1 MSFGSLSL
9 KGKALRCLSQREHSR
24 AELQT
29 KLLHHAIQALRKGMA
44 PRAGSAA
51 TATATATAAAAAA
64 ADDADADAHS
74 QKALQKR
81 AIEKV
86 LDDLAAAGLQ
96 SDTRAAESLAR
107 TKSSRYGEHRLRQQ
121 LQAKGLDSELVA
133 YTVGQTRATEFERA
147 QDLWRRRFGEP
158 TQDLAERAR
167 QTRFLAA
174 RGFDSDVIRRVVRGP
189 EDRD

>member
-24 AELQT
+24 AELQG
-29 KLLHHAIQALRKGMA
+29 KLLRHAIQALRKSMA

-51 TATATATAAAAAA
+51 AATVA
-64 ADDADADAHS
+64 ADDAGADADTHTHT

-86 LDDLAAAGLQ
+86 LDDLAASGLQ

-121 LQAKGLDSELVA
+121 LQARGLDSELVA
-133 YTVGQTRATEFERA
+133 HTVGQTKATEFQRA

-158 TQDLAERAR
+158 TQDVAERAR
-167 QTRFLAA
+167 QTRFLSA
-174 RGFDSDVIRRVVRGP
+174 RGFDSDVIRRVVRGA
-189 EDRD
+189 EERD

>member
-29 KLLHHAIQALRKGMA
+29 KLLRHAIQALRKGMA

-51 TATATATAAAAAA
+51 TVAAA
-64 ADDADADAHS
+64 ADDADAHS

-167 QTRFLAA
+167 QTRFLTA
-174 RGFDSDVIRRVVRGP
+174 RGFDSDVIRRVVRGA

>member
-24 AELQT
+24 AELQG
-29 KLLHHAIQALRKGMA
+29 KLLRHAIQALRKSMA

-51 TATATATAAAAAA
+51 AATVA
-64 ADDADADAHS
+64 ADDAGADADAHT

-86 LDDLAAAGLQ
+86 LDDLAASGLQ

-121 LQAKGLDSELVA
+121 LQARGLDSELVA
-133 YTVGQTRATEFERA
+133 HTVGQTKATEFQRA

-158 TQDLAERAR
+158 TQDVAERAR
-167 QTRFLAA
+167 QTRFLSA
-174 RGFDSDVIRRVVRGP
+174 RGFDSDVIRRVVRGAD
-189 EDRD
+189 DRD

>member
-29 KLLHHAIQALRKGMA
+29 KLLRHAIQALRKSMA

-51 TATATATAAAAAA
+51 TVA
-64 ADDADADAHS
+64 ADDAADDANADAHS

-81 AIEKV
+81 VIEKV

-107 TKSSRYGEHRLRQQ
+107 TKSSRYGQHRLRQQ

-133 YTVGQTRATEFERA
+133 YTVGQTKATEFERA

-158 TQDLAERAR
+158 AQDLAERAR
-167 QTRFLAA
+167 QTRFLTA
-174 RGFDSDVIRRVVRGP
+174 RGFDSDVIRRVVRGA